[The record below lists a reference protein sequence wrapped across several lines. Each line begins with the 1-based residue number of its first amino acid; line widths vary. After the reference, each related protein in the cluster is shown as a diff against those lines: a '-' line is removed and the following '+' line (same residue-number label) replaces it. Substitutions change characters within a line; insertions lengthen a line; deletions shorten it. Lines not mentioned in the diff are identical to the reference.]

1 VVTKQDIKS
10 GLLQLGLGPGSIL
23 VVHSSL
29 KSFGQVEGGAET
41 VIAALQETV
50 TRSGLVIMPT
60 HSLCLIGR
68 PGAGP
73 YDPATSEATTG
84 AIPETFRQQSDVL
97 RSLHPTH
104 SDAAW
109 GDRAAKLLADH
120 ERRGPVGEDSPL
132 HRAAQWGGGVLF
144 LGVGHGA
151 NTTLHLAE
159 VLASMPYITIPF
171 RRAWGDVAVV
181 RRSDGGVDHVPMVN
195 GERPGCSGGFVRIE
209 PALVE
214 RRLTRETRIGQ
225 SRVRYTP
232 SMPMI
237 DVAMEMMRRNPAVF
251 LCDPPC
257 EHCDAARE
265 AIAARRKP

>member
-1 VVTKQDIKS
+1 MN
-10 GLLQLGLGPGSIL
+10 GLSMLGLGPGAIV

-29 KSFGQVEGGAET
+29 KSFGQVDGGAET

-50 TRSGLVIMPT
+50 TRRGLVIMPT

-68 PGAGP
+68 PGAGA

-84 AIPETFRQQSDVL
+84 TIPEVFRRQSGVL

-109 GDRAAKLLADH
+109 GDRAAELLADH
-120 ERRGPVGEDSPL
+120 ECRGPVGKDSPL
-132 HRAAQWGGGVLF
+132 HRAALWGGGVLF

-159 VLASMPYITIPF
+159 VLAGVPYVTIPF
-171 RRAWGDVAVV
+171 RRSWGDVALV
-181 RRSDGGVDHVPMVN
+181 RRADGGVDQVPMVN

-209 PALVE
+209 PALAE
-214 RRLTRETRIGQ
+214 RQLTREVRIGE

-232 SMPMI
+232 SLPMI
-237 DVAMEMMRRNPAVF
+237 EVAIEMLRRDPAVF
-251 LCDPPC
+251 LCDKPC

-265 AIAARRKP
+265 AIAAARR